1 MSCDKIDASLLQDYL
16 DNTIDPLEKIFV
28 QNHLK
33 ICDKCR
39 RELSELKLLLYDLDD
54 KNNYII
60 DYPPELET
68 MRDDIIDS
76 FLGKRKS
83 PSKKIMEMQVET
95 IKTTGK
101 FIEHLP
107 GAKQA
112 PKLLKLASKGLKKGV
127 KQGVQKLVAK

>member
-1 MSCDKIDASLLQDYL
+1 MSCDKVDASLLQEYL
-16 DNTIDPLEKIFV
+16 ESTIDPLEKIFV
-28 QNHLK
+28 ENHLK
-33 ICDKCR
+33 ICNECR

-54 KNNYII
+54 KSNYVIEI
-60 DYPPELET
+60 PAELET

-83 PSKKIMEMQVET
+83 PSKKIIEMQVEN

-101 FIEHLP
+101 FIEFLP

-112 PKLLKLASKGLKKGV
+112 PKVIKQASKGLKKGV
-127 KQGVQKLVAK
+127 KKLIAK

>member
-1 MSCDKIDASLLQDYL
+1 MTCDKIDASMLQEYL
-16 DNTIDPLEKIFV
+16 ENTIDPLEKIFV
-28 QNHLK
+28 ENHLT
-33 ICDKCR
+33 ICKECR

-54 KNNYII
+54 KSNYVIEI
-60 DYPPELET
+60 PAELET

-83 PSKKIMEMQVET
+83 PSKKIIEMQVET

-101 FIEHLP
+101 FIKFLP

-112 PKLLKLASKGLKKGV
+112 PKVLKQASNGLKKGV
-127 KQGVQKLVAK
+127 KQGVKKLIAK